1 MRGPSFDGGLERQ
14 NTPSQQD
21 ESIPP
26 VHLTLQ
32 QFQMVDLPFDL
43 TLTVGANN
51 ETLTINR

>member
-1 MRGPSFDGGLERQ
+1 MGWNGRTRLRNRMNPNRPY
-14 NTPSQQD
+14 N
-21 ESIPP
+21 
-26 VHLTLQ
+26 LTLQ